1 MDNEIRCLQ
10 GGVQVPT
17 GGRVR
22 ERFGFQRQLIRC
34 DSGTDSNS
42 LDGRRRAGT
51 FDGVSA

>member
-34 DSGTDSNS
+34 DSGSDSKAFAES
-42 LDGRRRAGT
+42 GWKKVLISIAP
-51 FDGVSA
+51 